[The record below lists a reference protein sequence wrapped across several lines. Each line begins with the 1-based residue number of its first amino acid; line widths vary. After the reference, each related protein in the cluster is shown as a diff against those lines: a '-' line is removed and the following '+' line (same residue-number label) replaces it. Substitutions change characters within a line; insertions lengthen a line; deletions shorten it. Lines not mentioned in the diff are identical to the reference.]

1 MRIVSLLASATEIV
15 VALGL
20 KDELVGISHE
30 CDYPAE
36 ILDRPRVSR
45 PRFDTCGLDSRAI
58 DAAVKDTLARFG
70 SVYALDAELL
80 RQLAPDLVLTQGVCE
95 VCAVPTSLAEEAV
108 RALGRE
114 VRVLS
119 LDPHS
124 ISGITDSILQVAAA
138 ANRTERGRIVAGEI
152 RARLEA
158 VRRAVRGARRA
169 RVLALEWLDP
179 PYVPGHWVP
188 EMIEQAGGVC
198 LLGDPE
204 RPSREVS
211 WESLTGLDPDA
222 VVVMP
227 CGYGLEAAKCA
238 ADEYADR
245 LAAVAP
251 RAVATGRC
259 FVVDGSSYFNRSGPR
274 VAEGVEILGALLHPE
289 RMPGVA
295 LEGRAATWQKGARQ
309 SIH

>member
-15 VALGL
+15 AALGL

-45 PRFDTCGLDSRAI
+45 PCFDPSGLDSRAI
-58 DAAVKDTLARFG
+58 DAAVKETLARFG
-70 SVYALDAELL
+70 SVYALDVELL
-80 RQLAPDLVLTQGVCE
+80 RELAPDLVLTQGVCE

-108 RALGRE
+108 RVLGRQT
-114 VRVLS
+114 RVLS

-124 ISGITDSILQVAAA
+124 ISGITDSILEVAAA
-138 ANRTERGRIVAGEI
+138 ANRPERGRIVVSEI
-152 RARLEA
+152 QAHLESVRCA
-158 VRRAVRGARRA
+158 VEGARRPK
-169 RVLALEWLDP
+169 VLALEWLDP

-188 EMIEQAGGVC
+188 EMIDLAGGVC
-198 LLGDPE
+198 LRGDPK
-204 RPSREVS
+204 RPSREVT
-211 WESLTGLDPDA
+211 WESLTSLDPDV

-238 ADEYADR
+238 ADQYSDR
-245 LAAVAP
+245 LTAVAP

-274 VAEGVEILGALLHPE
+274 VAEGVEILGALLHPD

-295 LEGRAATWQKGARQ
+295 LEGRAATWNNQAREG
-309 SIH
+309 IH